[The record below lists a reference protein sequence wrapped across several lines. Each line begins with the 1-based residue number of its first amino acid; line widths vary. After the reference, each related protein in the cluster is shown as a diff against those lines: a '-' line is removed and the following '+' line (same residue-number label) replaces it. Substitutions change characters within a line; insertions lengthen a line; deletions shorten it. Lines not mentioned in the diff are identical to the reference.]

1 MKKIVIVFAASLLCI
16 VQSVDAQIRPGLR
29 STPATSGS
37 GLQLDYSNPKEYEI
51 GGIEVTG
58 SEYLDKNAIISI
70 SGLSVGSTIKVPG
83 DATSGAIKKL
93 WNQGILGDVSLFVSK
108 IEGNQ
113 IFLTIEL
120 KERPRLTKFTFE
132 GLNKT
137 QKSDIEDDIKLI
149 KGRVVT
155 DAVIKNTELTIK
167 KYFQG
172 KGYLNADV
180 KVVQQKDTLLSNSVM
195 LKIVVDKKYKVKV
208 NDIKFTGNDVF
219 LDSKLKSKM
228 KNTGERLRF
237 TLIED
242 LIGRSL
248 RVFQPK
254 EVKEFVTSTKPFGW
268 REFRS
273 YLHDNVKINVFKTK
287 KFLQPKYEEDKKS
300 LITYFNAQ
308 GYRDAEIVA
317 DSTVKSGKGLDVYIT
332 VDPGQKYYFGDI
344 TWSGNYVYDNET
356 LDKVLAIK
364 RGDVYDME
372 LVKKKLTF
380 NPQGADISSLY
391 MDNGYLFFDIKPVEV
406 KINGDSIDV
415 EMRLSEGS
423 QATLDKIYVTGN
435 DRTNDHVII
444 RELRTLPG
452 QKFSRNDVIRT
463 QRELAQLG
471 YFNPETVT
479 PNVLPNIAKE
489 TADIEWQVEERPSDQ
504 IELSGGWG
512 GPIGFVGTLGVTFN
526 NFSLR
531 KIPYPKTWSPLPVG
545 DGQKLSVR
553 FQANGKR
560 FQTYS
565 VSFSEPWLGGRK
577 PNSFGLS
584 YSYSI
589 QRQYLYTTSEPPLG
603 TLGVQGITAS
613 LGRRVTWPDDY
624 FTVSNSL
631 SYLKY
636 DLNNYGAGFTS
647 TQSLGFTDGVANS
660 LTFNTTIARNSVDQP
675 MYPRSGS
682 NISLTASFTPPYSA
696 IRGEGISDLPPNEKY
711 KWVEYH
717 KWMFDS
723 WYYLK
728 LVGNLVLVNRVHFGV
743 IGSYDK
749 DSPGTPFERF
759 SLGGS
764 GLAGQ
769 NFILATDII
778 GLRGYADNSL
788 RTYDQ
793 VNNITGGVIYN
804 KFVFELRYPVS
815 LSPTATIYLLT
826 FAEGGN
832 NWNVLKDYNPY
843 NLYKSVGAG
852 VRVFMPAFG
861 LLGVDYG
868 YGFDT
873 IPGQTSRSGGQF
885 HFSIGQQIR

>member
-1 MKKIVIVFAASLLCI
+1 MKKLLVVFAVLLFCI
-16 VQSVDAQIRPGLR
+16 NENATAQIRPGLR
-29 STPATSGS
+29 AGPPANG
-37 GLQLDYSNPKEYEI
+37 GIQLDYSNPKEYEI
-51 GGIEVTG
+51 ADIEVTG

-70 SGLSVGSTIKVPG
+70 SGLTVGSTIKIPG
-83 DATSGAIKKL
+83 DAASGAVKKL
-93 WNQGILGDVSLFVSK
+93 WNQGILGDVGLYISK
-108 IEGNQ
+108 VEGNLVY
-113 IFLTIEL
+113 LTIEL

-137 QKSDIEDDIKLI
+137 QKSELEEDIKLI

-155 DAVIKNTELTIK
+155 DAIIKNTELTIK
-167 KYFQG
+167 KFFQG
-172 KGYLNADV
+172 KGYLNAEV
-180 KVVQQKDTLLSNSVM
+180 NVVQQKDTLLSNSVM
-195 LKIVVDKKYKVKV
+195 LKIVVDKKNKVKV
-208 NDIKFTGNDVF
+208 NDIVFVGNDIF

-242 LIGRSL
+242 AIGRSL
-248 RVFQPK
+248 RVFNPK
-254 EVKEFVTSTKPFGW
+254 EVKEFVTTSKPFGW
-268 REFRS
+268 KEFRS
-273 YLHDNVKINVFKTK
+273 YLHENVKINIFKSK
-287 KFLQPKYEEDKKS
+287 KFLQPKYEEDKKT
-300 LITYFNAQ
+300 LIAYYNSQ
-308 GYRDAEIVA
+308 GYRDAEIIA
-317 DSTVKSGKGLDVYIT
+317 DSTVRNGDHLDVYLT
-332 VDPGQKYYFGDI
+332 VDAGTRYYFGDI
-344 TWSGNYVYDNET
+344 NWSGNYVYDNET

-364 RGDVYDME
+364 KGDVYDME
-372 LVKKKLTF
+372 LIQKKLTF
-380 NPQGADISSLY
+380 NPQGLDISSLY
-391 MDNGYLFFDIKPVEV
+391 MDNGYLFFNVQPVEV
-406 KINGDSIDV
+406 GIVGDSINV

-423 QATLDKIYVTGN
+423 QATLDKVYITGN
-435 DRTNDHVII
+435 DRTNDHVVL

-452 QKFSRNDVIRT
+452 QKFSRADVIRT

-471 YFNPETVT
+471 YFNPETVN
-479 PNVLPNIAKE
+479 PNVVPNIAKE

-512 GPIGFVGTLGVTFN
+512 GPIGFVGTLGVVFN
-526 NFSLR
+526 NFSIR

-545 DGQKLSVR
+545 DGQKLAVR
-553 FQANGKR
+553 FQANGRR

-584 YSYSI
+584 YSYSV
-589 QRQYLYTTSEPPLG
+589 QRQFGFNLNDLVG

-613 LGRRVTWPDDY
+613 LGRRVTWPDDF

-636 DLNNYGAGFTS
+636 NLNNYGGSFS
-647 TQSLGFTDGVANS
+647 TQSLGFTDGTANS
-660 LTFNTTIARNSVDQP
+660 FTFNTTIARNSVDQP

-682 NISLTASFTPPYSA
+682 NISLTASFTPPYSL
-696 IRGEGISDLPPNEKY
+696 IRGESISDLPPDLRY

-728 LVGNLVLVNRVHFGV
+728 LIGDLVLVNRIHFGA
-743 IGSYDK
+743 IGTYDK
-749 DSPGTPFERF
+749 NSPGTPFERF
-759 SLGGS
+759 SLGGD

-778 GLRGYADNSL
+778 GLRGYANNSL
-788 RTYDQ
+788 RPEDR
-793 VNNITGGVIYN
+793 VNNISGGTIYN

-815 LSPTATIYLLT
+815 LSQTATIYLLT

-843 NLYKSVGAG
+843 NLYKSAGVG

-873 IPGQTSRSGGQF
+873 LPNASSRSGGQF
-885 HFSIGQQIR
+885 HFSIGQQLR

>member
-1 MKKIVIVFAASLLCI
+1 L
-16 VQSVDAQIRPGLR
+16 
-29 STPATSGS
+29 
-37 GLQLDYSNPKEYEI
+37 
-51 GGIEVTG
+51 
-58 SEYLDKNAIISI
+58 
-70 SGLSVGSTIKVPG
+70 
-83 DATSGAIKKL
+83 
-93 WNQGILGDVSLFVSK
+93 
-108 IEGNQ
+108 
-113 IFLTIEL
+113 
-120 KERPRLTKFTFE
+120 
-132 GLNKT
+132 
-137 QKSDIEDDIKLI
+137 
-149 KGRVVT
+149 
-155 DAVIKNTELTIK
+155 
-167 KYFQG
+167 
-172 KGYLNADV
+172 
-180 KVVQQKDTLLSNSVM
+180 
-195 LKIVVDKKYKVKV
+195 
-208 NDIKFTGNDVF
+208 
-219 LDSKLKSKM
+219 
-228 KNTGERLRF
+228 
-237 TLIED
+237 
-242 LIGRSL
+242 
-248 RVFQPK
+248 
-254 EVKEFVTSTKPFGW
+254 
-268 REFRS
+268 FRS
-273 YLHDNVKINVFKTK
+273 
-287 KFLQPKYEEDKKS
+287 
-300 LITYFNAQ
+300 
-308 GYRDAEIVA
+308 
-317 DSTVKSGKGLDVYIT
+317 
-332 VDPGQKYYFGDI
+332 
-344 TWSGNYVYDNET
+344 
-356 LDKVLAIK
+356 
-364 RGDVYDME
+364 
-372 LVKKKLTF
+372 
-380 NPQGADISSLY
+380 
-391 MDNGYLFFDIKPVEV
+391 
-406 KINGDSIDV
+406 
-415 EMRLSEGS
+415 
-423 QATLDKIYVTGN
+423 
-435 DRTNDHVII
+435 
-444 RELRTLPG
+444 
-452 QKFSRNDVIRT
+452 
-463 QRELAQLG
+463 
-471 YFNPETVT
+471 
-479 PNVLPNIAKE
+479 
-489 TADIEWQVEERPSDQ
+489 
-504 IELSGGWG
+504 
-512 GPIGFVGTLGVTFN
+512 
-526 NFSLR
+526 
-531 KIPYPKTWSPLPVG
+531 
-545 DGQKLSVR
+545 

-589 QRQYLYTTSEPPLG
+589 QRQYLYTTTEPPIG

-696 IRGEGISDLPPNEKY
+696 IRGQGISDLPPNEKY

-778 GLRGYADNSL
+778 GLRGYTDNSL
-788 RTYDQ
+788 RTYDE

>member
-1 MKKIVIVFAASLLCI
+1 MKKVLLILTVSFFGLCLN
-16 VQSVDAQIRPGLR
+16 AQAQLRPGLR
-29 STPATSGS
+29 VGGASTAG
-37 GLQLDYSNPKEYEI
+37 GLQLDYSNPKEYQ
-51 GGIEVTG
+51 IEAIDVVG
-58 SEYLDKNAIISI
+58 SEFLDKNAIISI
-70 SGLSVGSTIKVPG
+70 SGLSIGSTIKIPG
-83 DATSGAIKKL
+83 DAISGAIKKL
-93 WNQGILGDVSLFVSK
+93 WNQGILGDVSVFISK
-108 IEGNQ
+108 VEGNKVW
-113 IFLTIEL
+113 LSIEL
-120 KERPRLTKFTFE
+120 KERPRLTKFAFE
-132 GLNKT
+132 GINKT
-137 QKSDIEDDIKLI
+137 QKGDLEDEIKLI

-155 DAVIKNTELTIK
+155 DAVVKNTELTIK

-172 KGYLNADV
+172 KGYLNTEV
-180 KVVQQKDTLLSNSVM
+180 KIVQQKDTLLSNSVM
-195 LKIVVDKKYKVKV
+195 LRIEVHKKNKVKI
-208 NDIKFTGNDVF
+208 NDIIFTGNDVF
-219 LDSKLKSKM
+219 LDAKLKSKM
-228 KNTGERLRF
+228 KGTGEKLRF
-237 TLIED
+237 TLVED

-248 RVFQPK
+248 RVFSPK
-254 EVKEFVTSTKPFGW
+254 EVKEFATTTKPFGW
-268 REFRS
+268 KEFRM
-273 YLHDNVKINVFKTK
+273 YLHDNVKINIFKTK

-300 LITYFNAQ
+300 IITYFNSK

-317 DSTVKSGKGLDVYIT
+317 DSVVKNGENIDVYIT
-332 VDPGQKYYFGDI
+332 VDPGQKYYFGEI
-344 TWSGNYVYDNET
+344 TWTGNYVYDSET
-356 LDKVLAIK
+356 LAKVLATK
-364 RGDVYDME
+364 EGDVYDME
-372 LVKKKLTF
+372 LVQKKLTF

-391 MDNGYLFFDIKPVEV
+391 MDNGYLFFDIQAVEV
-406 KINGDSIDV
+406 RINADSIDV
-415 EMRLSEGS
+415 EMRIQEGT
-423 QATLDKIYVTGN
+423 QASLNKVYVTGN
-435 DRTNDHVII
+435 DRTNDHVIM

-452 QKFSRNDVIRT
+452 QKFSRGEVIRT

-471 YFNPETVT
+471 YFNPETVNPEVQ
-479 PNVLPNIAKE
+479 PNMATE

-512 GPIGFVGTLGVTFN
+512 GPIGFVGTLGVVFN

-545 DGQKLSVR
+545 DGQKVSIR
-553 FQANGKR
+553 FQANGRR

-584 YSYSI
+584 YSYSV
-589 QRQYLYTTSEPPLG
+589 QRQYGFSLNDLTG
-603 TLGVQGITAS
+603 TLGVHGVTAS

-624 FTVSNSL
+624 FVLSNSL

-636 DLNNYGAGFTS
+636 MLNDYDAFGS
-647 TQSLGFTDGVANS
+647 QSLGFSNGVANNF
-660 LTFNTTIARNSVDQP
+660 TFNTTLARNSVDQP

-682 NISLTASFTPPYSA
+682 NISLSAAFTPPYSLF
-696 IRGEGISDLPPNEKY
+696 RDTDLTDQPADVKY

-723 WYYLK
+723 WYYMK
-728 LVGNLVLVNRVHFGV
+728 LIGDLVLVNRVHIGV
-743 IGSYDK
+743 IGTYQK
-749 DSPGTPFERF
+749 DGVGTPFERF
-759 SLGGS
+759 SLGGD

-778 GLRGYADNSL
+778 GLRGYRNNSL
-788 RTYDQ
+788 RPFDNK
-793 VNNITGGVIYN
+793 NNISGGTVFN

-815 LSPTATIYLLT
+815 LSQTATIYLLT

-843 NLYKSVGAG
+843 NLYKSAGVG

-873 IPGQTSRSGGQF
+873 LPGETSRSGGQF